1 MRRRAEARSRLS
13 QRRLKKDECS
23 ATRSEKSPQSC
34 ATPLTSPKGSSTAP
48 VKAIFFDLGETLVT
62 QNIED
67 NLVTIKALEKIS
79 TILPGHKSP
88 SELFTIYKQGYKVN
102 EAFRTKHH
110 VEIPIQAWMVQLL
123 RLALGQEPEDSLVEE
138 AINIVVSARAEN
150 AVVFPNSKPL
160 LEKLSKRKI
169 KLGIISNVSSHDVAV
184 EILRKVGLIEY
195 FDKVVT
201 SAFVGIRK
209 PDPGIFLYAL
219 MQFNLQ
225 PREAVIVG
233 DSEKHDVWGGTITGM
248 KTVLVS
254 KRPASDSLADY
265 RFASLAEASG
275 TLASL

>member
-1 MRRRAEARSRLS
+1 MAV
-13 QRRLKKDECS
+13 
-23 ATRSEKSPQSC
+23 
-34 ATPLTSPKGSSTAP
+34 

-67 NLVTIKALEKIS
+67 NLVTVKALEKIS
-79 TILPGHKSP
+79 KIIPHHKSS

-110 VEIPIQAWMVQLL
+110 VEIPIQAWMTQLL
-123 RLALGQEPEDSLVEE
+123 RRALGREPDESLVAE
-138 AINIVVSARAEN
+138 AIKIVISARAEN
-150 AVVFPNSKPL
+150 AVVFPDSKPL
-160 LEKLSKRKI
+160 LEKLSKRRI

-184 EILRKVGLIEY
+184 EILRKVGLLEY

-219 MQFNLQ
+219 MQFRLQ
-225 PREAVIVG
+225 PQETVIVG
-233 DSEKHDVWGGTITGM
+233 DSERHDVWGGAITGM

-254 KRPASDSLADY
+254 KRPVAESLADY
-265 RFASLAEASG
+265 RFARLAEASA

>member
-1 MRRRAEARSRLS
+1 MTRA
-13 QRRLKKDECS
+13 
-23 ATRSEKSPQSC
+23 
-34 ATPLTSPKGSSTAP
+34 
-48 VKAIFFDLGETLVT
+48 KAIFFDLGETLVT

-67 NLVTIKALEKIS
+67 NLVTMKALERIS
-79 TILPGHKSP
+79 KLLPRHRSP
-88 SELFTIYKQGYKVN
+88 TELFTIYKQGYKVN

-123 RLALGQEPEDSLVEE
+123 RRALGQEPEDGLVDE
-138 AINIVVSARAEN
+138 AIRIVVSARAEN
-150 AVVFPNSKPL
+150 AVIFPDSKPL
-160 LEKLSKRKI
+160 LEKLTQRRI

-184 EILRKVGLIEY
+184 EILRKVGLLDY
-195 FDKVVT
+195 FDTVVT

-219 MQFNLQ
+219 MQFKLQ

-233 DSEKHDVWGGTITGM
+233 DSERHDVWGGTITGM

-254 KRPASDSLADY
+254 KRPVAESIADHRFTSLD
-265 RFASLAEASG
+265 EASA